1 MCELQEN
8 KKQEGLREKLR
19 NNKAASIITRSIR
32 RYAKTVRTGMGFTI
46 RRIRESIPAHFV
58 LLLLLLMCFAADH
71 RDDARINPSSAKG
84 GAHK

>member
-8 KKQEGLREKLR
+8 KKQERLREKLR
-19 NNKAASIITRSIR
+19 NNKAACIITRSIR

-46 RRIRESIPAHFV
+46 RRIRESILAHFV
-58 LLLLLLMCFAADH
+58 LLLLLLICFAADH
-71 RDDARINPSSAKG
+71 RDDPRINPSTAKG

>member
-1 MCELQEN
+1 MCGLQEN
-8 KKQEGLREKLR
+8 KKQERLHKEQR
-19 NNKAASIITRSIR
+19 NNKAACIITRSLR

>member
-1 MCELQEN
+1 MCGLQEN
-8 KKQEGLREKLR
+8 KKQERLRKEQR
-19 NNKAASIITRSIR
+19 NNKAACIITRHIR

-71 RDDARINPSSAKG
+71 RDDSRINPSSAKG